1 MRAAFISTFFR
12 PAAFPVLRALSQQR
26 PCHDLNRCL
35 FVTPCGPG
43 FDYKSWRCVQHGT
56 RRLCSRSTTTTSQ
69 LDATSASTP
78 IFVSSSDSTN
88 ESVST
93 TSTADTNNVHA
104 PSTSTS
110 SSNNND
116 ESDALSMFATDT
128 TFKELGL
135 SQATADRLKK
145 CGLHTPTKAQAVVIP
160 VLLKGLG
167 LQVEYATRVRTGV
180 QQACEAHIEQ
190 MGGDSQLDR
199 NTKLDIEENFEAEER
214 PDVDV
219 DDLLMFA
226 AETGSGKTL
235 AYLAPFIEVAQREM
249 EVPLKAIILLPTREL
264 CNQVSSFIHS
274 YFSDNGKLN
283 MIGASS
289 SDYVSGGASNQE
301 STYDDNDDQQH
312 LLPCA
317 RHVVLSGGEPS
328 YLSYN
333 KGDVR
338 IVLATPATLLQHLR
352 MSEKVTS
359 MSDKYIVVDEADML
373 LQGAFLKD
381 VERILNQLGMKPFAT
396 RRNSRVRARNANRLI
411 FVGATFPHWVGTR
424 VRSIVTWMKQR
435 YPTMRAIQTPSVHR
449 RSSRLQSRWYHLPN
463 ENDRLN
469 ALKKVLLSS
478 DKREESLSPD
488 SLNGDDDVSMD
499 AEEKVMVFCGKA
511 DTAVRVTEM
520 LRSSGQI
527 LDKYNGVTELHKLI
541 PTSQRKLNLRDF
553 LDGNARILVCT
564 DLASRGLHLGH
575 VERIIEFDFA
585 SNVVTYLHR
594 IGRTARAGA
603 TGSTEHFYDDV
614 SKPLAE
620 AIREK
625 AETEATVVESIF
637 SRNRSFRRK
646 FKKKMQLT
654 EQEQPGHDNQLRST
668 SITGESV
675 VSASTASSSVSM
687 TDVEIDDIDEAERQR
702 WNQ

>member
-1 MRAAFISTFFR
+1 
-12 PAAFPVLRALSQQR
+12 
-26 PCHDLNRCL
+26 
-35 FVTPCGPG
+35 
-43 FDYKSWRCVQHGT
+43 
-56 RRLCSRSTTTTSQ
+56 
-69 LDATSASTP
+69 
-78 IFVSSSDSTN
+78 
-88 ESVST
+88 
-93 TSTADTNNVHA
+93 
-104 PSTSTS
+104 
-110 SSNNND
+110 
-116 ESDALSMFATDT
+116 MFATDT
-128 TFKELGL
+128 TFTELGL

-145 CGLHTPTKAQAVVIP
+145 CGLRTPTKAQAVVIP
-160 VLLKGLG
+160 ALLKGFA
-167 LQVEYATRVRTGV
+167 LQVEYATQVRAGV
-180 QQACEAHIEQ
+180 QQACETRIEQ

-199 NTKLDIEENFEAEER
+199 NTKLDIEENYEAEER
-214 PDVDV
+214 PDTDV
-219 DDLLMFA
+219 DDVLMFA

-235 AYLAPFIEVAQREM
+235 AYLAPFIEVAQRET

-274 YFSDNGKLN
+274 YFTDN

-289 SDYVSGGASNQE
+289 SSEHVSDGDSNQE
-301 STYDDNDDQQH
+301 LTYDDQQH

-317 RHVVLSGGEPS
+317 RHVILSGGEAS

-381 VERILNQLGMKPFAT
+381 VERVLNQLGMKPFAT
-396 RRNSRVRARNANRLI
+396 RRNLPVRARNANRLV
-411 FVGATFPHWVGTR
+411 FVGATFPHWVGAR

-469 ALKKVLLSS
+469 TLQKVLLSS
-478 DKREESLSPD
+478 DKQGSLSPD
-488 SLNGDDDVSMD
+488 VLNSDVDMSRD
-499 AEEKVMVFCGKA
+499 PEEKVMVFCGKA

-520 LRSSGQI
+520 LRNSEQI
-527 LDKYNGVTELHKLI
+527 LDKYNGVAELHKLV
-541 PTSQRKLNLRDF
+541 PTSERKLNLHRF

-603 TGSTEHFYDDV
+603 TGSTEHFYDNV
-614 SKPLAE
+614 SRPLAE

-646 FKKKMQLT
+646 FKKKMQLN
-654 EQEQPGHDNQLRST
+654 EQEQAAHDNQLKPTST
-668 SITGESV
+668 TGQSV

-687 TDVEIDDIDEAERQR
+687 TEVEIDEMDEAERQR